1 MNRVYRR
8 GGGVCMCVCLYVC
21 QFVRVQCLAGHED
34 WVRDVQFCQESKELS
49 FTSYSSVSDDL
60 FVYVYMF
67 GA

>member
-1 MNRVYRR
+1 
-8 GGGVCMCVCLYVC
+8 MCVCLYVC